1 MLTRKSSAAG
11 SIRRPARIFGTAIAL
26 FLATN
31 LFSAATALEIRAM
44 NPGEDKNERKINERK
59 IGNEKTAPVK
69 ADGKVEGE
77 DYGEMSKLIE
87 ALEAQGFTVERTS
100 KGHVM
105 VYRDAILV
113 VTFSGTASDWRAMK
127 NGIAKARRFG
137 FKWPPRR

>member
-1 MLTRKSSAAG
+1 M
-11 SIRRPARIFGTAIAL
+11 
-26 FLATN
+26 
-31 LFSAATALEIRAM
+31 
-44 NPGEDKNERKINERK
+44 DKDLK
-59 IGNEKTAPVK
+59 
-69 ADGKVEGE
+69 
-77 DYGEMSKLIE
+77 KLIE
-87 ALEAQGFTVERTS
+87 ALEAQGFTVERTT